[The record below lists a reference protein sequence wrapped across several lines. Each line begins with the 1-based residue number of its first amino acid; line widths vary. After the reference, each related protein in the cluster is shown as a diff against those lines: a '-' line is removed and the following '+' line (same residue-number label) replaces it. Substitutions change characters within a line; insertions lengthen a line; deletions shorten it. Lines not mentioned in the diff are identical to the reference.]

1 MQAWTERPLSKHQ
14 HPFVLA
20 DALVLKVREDGRV
33 RSHSAM
39 IATGINDKGRREI
52 LGVMDSESESGW
64 RTFCSWLKE
73 RGLAGVDVAVS
84 DSHSG
89 LVKAL
94 LAHFS
99 GCT

>member
-1 MQAWTERPLSKHQ
+1 MQAWNERPLSEHRY
-14 HPFVLA
+14 PFVLA
-20 DALVLKVREDGRV
+20 DALVLKVREDGRA

-52 LGVMDSESESGW
+52 LGVMDSESATGW
-64 RTFCSWLKE
+64 QAFFSRLKE